1 MNNAT
6 KITFEELKE
15 LDGESIEII
24 KPYKVS
30 TEPAR
35 GLLKINGTNVFG
47 CFNNQ
52 VSCEN
57 DSFAFI
63 HFYDMDGEEVAN
75 VSVFNVKNECLVI
88 VDGEEVY
95 SETAMRV
102 MFNDFKKD

>member
-1 MNNAT
+1 MNNIT
-6 KITFEELKE
+6 KITFKELKE
-15 LDGESIEII
+15 LNGESIKAI
-24 KPYKVS
+24 KPYEVS

-35 GLLKINGTNVFG
+35 GLLKINRTNVFG

-63 HFYDMDGEEVAN
+63 HFYDIDGEEVAN
-75 VSVFNVKNECLVI
+75 ISVFNVEDECLI
-88 VDGEEVY
+88 IIDGEDVY